1 MGREATE
8 AALLAQRDDL
18 AMIGIGCTAKQ
29 HGEKVWFIHPEGR
42 FRKVWDFCQSFLL
55 LYVAIMVPLRMGFDM
70 EAEIGDGDWW
80 VELFVDMY
88 FISDIV
94 FNFRTGVYDSDG
106 VLITD
111 RTKIRR
117 KYLVRRLC
125 PLRHACGT
133 FRRLRAGA
141 HREAG
146 LGSTL
151 SPASRRVTSPRWL
164 LRCPATP
171 KRPTTTSRT
180 SRVRPTARPCSPLR
194 GSADPS
200 PAVPQPSASSGC
212 SGWRRCCVWAV

>member
-111 RTKIRR
+111 RAKIRR

-125 PLRHACGT
+125 PLRHAT
-133 FRRLRAGA
+133 RAVLFADSAPVRTERLVWDRHCLLLPGGLHRPDGCCAVQRPRNVQRQHQEPQGCALRPAHARHSVARLTPRPLCRSHPHPQAAPAG
-141 HREAG
+141 
-146 LGSTL
+146 
-151 SPASRRVTSPRWL
+151 
-164 LRCPATP
+164 
-171 KRPTTTSRT
+171 
-180 SRVRPTARPCSPLR
+180 
-194 GSADPS
+194 
-200 PAVPQPSASSGC
+200 
-212 SGWRRCCVWAV
+212 